1 MWLKEPGSGKK
12 APPTRRCS
20 RWLKYGVPFLVAILI
35 SLPVGCKKEAPKEK
49 RPLAPDF
56 TLPSVDGKTITLSQ
70 LRGKVVLLDFWA
82 TWCAPCRSAIPHL
95 NGLYKVYQTRGL
107 EIIGVSLDT
116 GSRERVR
123 RFATSM
129 GIQYPIIIADDEV
142 LKNYGISPIPTTYLI
157 DREGYVSSK
166 WVGFSQS
173 LMNKISAE
181 TERLLSRESS

>member
-12 APPTRRCS
+12 ASPTRRCS

-35 SLPVGCKKEAPKEK
+35 QLPVGCKKEAPKEK
-49 RPLAPDF
+49 RSLAPDF
-56 TLPSVDGKTITLSQ
+56 TLPCVDGKTITLSQ

-95 NGLYKVYQTRGL
+95 NGLYKAYQTRGL

-123 RFATSM
+123 RFAISM
-129 GIQYPIIIADDEV
+129 GIHYPIIIADDEV

-157 DREGYVSSK
+157 DREGYISSK

-173 LMNKISAE
+173 LMSKISAE

>member
-12 APPTRRCS
+12 TLLKGLRS

-35 SLPVGCKKEAPKEK
+35 QFPVGCKKEAPKVK

-56 TLPSVDGKTITLSQ
+56 ALPGVDGKTITLSQ
-70 LRGKVVLLDFWA
+70 LRGRVVLLDFWA
-82 TWCAPCRSAIPHL
+82 TWCAPCRLAIPHL
-95 NGLYKVYQTRGL
+95 NDLYKAYRTRGL

-129 GIQYPIIIADDEV
+129 GIQYPIIIADDQV
-142 LKNYGISPIPTTYLI
+142 LKDYGISPIPTTYLI
-157 DREGYVSSK
+157 DREGYISNK

-173 LMNKISAE
+173 LMSKISAE
-181 TERLLSRESS
+181 TERLLSQESS